1 MQTAIYKYTTRAVLI
16 CLLLL
21 TTQCRFIEINQPK
34 IALPGEMI
42 QMNLKIGIEVVPE
55 PNPHKGVLCLLI
67 PQDWTFISANY
78 SSPVANGTM
87 EISPAWADSAQA
99 CYPAEQIYPAM
110 HWIALLSDSGYS
122 YEEKFII
129 DVAID
134 LQVGQ
139 MEGCFNLGYIA
150 TKATQGLICSG
161 VPQRAP
167 FSYPHPISVSS
178 IGKYCDTLAVDP
190 APEWDDLFN
199 RTSGWTGADGIYSMH
214 LSGVDVPQDT
224 SQKKTVLLF
233 SDTFIGEVDS
243 NNRRVGAKLV
253 NNTYALLDGALP
265 LPENTEFFWATD
277 SMDNPATLFIPAT
290 PNTNPGDW
298 YWLMDGVVTNDSV
311 YIFGLRLEKT
321 NGGFGFKIVGVALIT
336 YQPDANQQIQ
346 DYRQVDTPLYYEN
359 QAESWEI
366 VLGQAVM
373 PMTSESGNPDPDG
386 YIYVYG
392 PKNFSG
398 GGKDLV
404 VSRVL
409 PDRIGE
415 FSEWRYWDGAAWSTQ
430 IENSASLTSKISQE
444 FSVSPLGFGRYIL
457 VFQLNENVGIRV
469 GDSPVGPFDPYYMIY
484 QCPEVELD
492 PDIFVY
498 NAKAHPHLSPQ
509 DRLLISYNVNTFD
522 FWDHFSNADIYRPRF
537 IYLHLDDLIVLST
550 SPQRKAIPQSFV
562 LSQNY
567 PNPFNHQTVIRFY
580 VNTRSQVVLQI
591 YNVLGQLVKTLIDDV
606 KLPGSHRISWDGSNA
621 SGEYLSSGV
630 YIYRLLVNE
639 KRESRKMI
647 LLK

>member
-1 MQTAIYKYTTRAVLI
+1 MKSAIYKYGIQAALI
-16 CLLLL
+16 CILLLIS
-21 TTQCRFIEINQPK
+21 QCRFTEINQPK

-42 QMNLKIGIEVVPE
+42 QINLKIGIDNPE
-55 PNPHKGVLCLLI
+55 SNPHKGVLCLLL
-67 PQDWTFISANY
+67 PQDWTFLSANY
-78 SSPVANGTM
+78 SSPIANGTM
-87 EISPAWADSAQA
+87 DISPAWSDSAQA
-99 CYPAEQIYPAM
+99 CYPAEQMNPAM
-110 HWIALLSDSGYS
+110 HWMALLSDSGYT
-122 YEEKFII
+122 YEERFTI

-134 LQVGQ
+134 LQVGE
-139 MEGCFNLGYIA
+139 MEGCFYLGYII

-167 FSYPHPISVSS
+167 FYYPHPVSVSS
-178 IGKYCDTLAVDP
+178 SGQYCDTLAVDP
-190 APEWDDLFN
+190 APEWDNLFN

-224 SQKKTVLLF
+224 SLEKTLLLF
-233 SDTFIGEVDS
+233 SDTFIGEVNS
-243 NNRRVGAKLV
+243 NNQRIGSMLV
-253 NNTYALLDGALP
+253 NNTYALLDGTLP
-265 LPENTEFFWATD
+265 LPEKAEFFWATD
-277 SMDNPATLFIPAT
+277 SMDNPTTLFVPTT

-298 YWLMDGVVTNDSV
+298 YWLMDGVATNDSV

-321 NGGFGFKIVGVALIT
+321 NTGFGFKIVGVSLIT

-346 DYRQVDTPLYYEN
+346 EHRQVDTPLYYEN
-359 QAESWEI
+359 LAESWEI

-373 PMTSESGNPDPDG
+373 PLTTGSGNPDPDG

-392 PKNFSG
+392 PKNMSG

-415 FSEWRYWDGAAWSTQ
+415 FSEWRFWDGSVWSTQ

-444 FSVSPLGFGRYIL
+444 FSVSPLGYGKYIL

-469 GDSPVGPFDPYYMIY
+469 GDSPVGPFGPYYLIY

-509 DRLLISYNVNTFD
+509 ERLLISYNVNTFD

-550 SPQRKAIPQSFV
+550 SPHRNVTPQSFV
-562 LSQNY
+562 LNQNY
-567 PNPFNHQTVIRFY
+567 PNPFNHQTVIEFNL
-580 VNTRSQVVLQI
+580 NTRSRVVLQI
-591 YNVLGQLVKTLIDDV
+591 YNVLGQMVKTLLDDV
-606 KLPGSHRISWDGSNA
+606 KTPGSHRISWDGNNST
-621 SGEYLSSGV
+621 GEFLSSGV
-630 YIYRLLVNE
+630 YIFRLQVNE
-639 KRESRKMI
+639 KRQSRKMI